1 MKFTIERNILLAALQ
16 RISNAVMTYKRA
28 NALGAYLYRNFIFHA
43 DLDELTIEASDREV
57 VMIETVSI
65 GNPDAEK
72 KVFAIEAGPL
82 LKAVKSLDG
91 QSLEFEILEYQVI
104 VKHTTGRFA
113 LPLDER
119 VLEYDAMRKA
129 EVNYNTAHYLK
140 LEAPGIKSILERCA
154 YAVAQD
160 KLRPVMN
167 GVCLNLTNDYADF
180 AASDGHKL
188 IRIRKTSIKTDSPA
202 IMVIPK
208 IVVSIL
214 RKITPNTGFVEIW
227 FNDYKFDWPQD
238 DLDNRPP
245 CACRIVVENTVIIF
259 VPVQGRY
266 PAYNTVIP
274 EDHFTRFVTVSRQ
287 ALIKSIDRLSL
298 FGNESTGLITVNL
311 TAGRMYMSS
320 EDKDFSTSADEEI
333 PCSFD
338 GQEPIRIGFK
348 DYSLLQTLR
357 NLNTTEVTFKIQD
370 QTRAII
376 INPAIQPESEEITAL
391 LMPMLIND

>member
-16 RISNAVMTYKRA
+16 RISNAVMTYKKA

-119 VLEYDAMRKA
+119 VLEYDALRKA
-129 EVNYNTAHYLK
+129 EVNYDTAHYLK
-140 LEAPGIKSILERCA
+140 LEAPGIKSILDRCA

-160 KLRPVMN
+160 ELRPVMN

-245 CACRIVVENTVIIF
+245 CACRIAVENTVIVFRPIE
-259 VPVQGRY
+259 GRY
-266 PAYNTVIP
+266 PAYN
-274 EDHFTRFVTVSRQ
+274 
-287 ALIKSIDRLSL
+287 
-298 FGNESTGLITVNL
+298 TVNL

-348 DYSLLQTLR
+348 DHSLLQTLR